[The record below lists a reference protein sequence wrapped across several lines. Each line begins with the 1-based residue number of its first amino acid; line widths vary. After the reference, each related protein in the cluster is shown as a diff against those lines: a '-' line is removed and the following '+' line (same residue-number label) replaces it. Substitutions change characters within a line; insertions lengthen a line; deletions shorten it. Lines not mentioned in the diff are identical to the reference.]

1 MAQIHILDSE
11 TIDKI
16 AAGEVVER
24 PSSVVKE
31 LVENAI
37 DAGAGAVTVEVKGG
51 GIEFIR
57 VTDNGCG
64 MEGSQLRRAFLR
76 HATSKIEDAEDLTRI
91 SSLGFRGEALSS
103 IAAVAKVEVITK
115 TADSMTGCRIALE
128 GAKETGFEEVGAPEG
143 TTFLVRNLFFNT
155 PVRRKF
161 LKQPVTEGG
170 YIVDLMEHLALSRP
184 DISFKLIVGGQ
195 MKFHTSG
202 NGDLKEVIY
211 RIYGRDAA
219 NELVPVQVQ
228 GTGVRVEGYLGK
240 PVQVRSNRNFEIYFI
255 NGRFIRS
262 NVVSRA
268 VEEGYKE
275 YLMQHKFPFCVLHIT
290 MDAGRVDVN
299 VHPTK
304 MDVRFDDAIGF
315 SSFLMEAV
323 REALRSREMI
333 PQASLS
339 TERELR
345 EARKEEKKAERSAPG
360 KQSAPEP
367 FEHRRGR
374 DFRVMEEARYDAGR
388 PKAREFARNPVWER
402 VKGSSAAGAEGGT
415 EPAEFS
421 QTKETGM
428 GAVTPRESMETASP
442 EEGKT
447 AAADS
452 GNLAGANPT
461 EPAWAA
467 AMAATGPMAERR
479 LAPMAETG
487 LIAEKRPA
495 AMAETGPIAER
506 RPAPMAATGPIAE
519 RRLAP
524 MAAGAEGG
532 TEPAEFSQ
540 TIETGM
546 AAVTATESIDTA
558 PLEEEE
564 LFFTETSELPE
575 EPVEEE
581 HPTEN
586 PLSGSA
592 LTDAGTS
599 AFPSAAAAQPDEPF
613 RPSPAGNAAPLPGY
627 PSADQPETYSGEQMN
642 LFEERILTLENRS
655 RFRIIGQVFDTYWLI
670 EFEDKLMMIDQHAA
684 HEKVNY
690 ERLMKRYREKN
701 VLSQGLMPP
710 VIVSL
715 SGQEEAVL
723 KEHLDTFA
731 ALGFEIEAFG
741 GSEYA
746 LRSVPVDLYGCDE
759 REMFLE
765 ALDSLLDGTGFG
777 SIRVIEEK
785 IASMSCKAA
794 VKGNNKISVPEAE
807 TLIDELLTLD
817 NPYNCPHGRPTIV
830 TMTKAEME
838 RKFKRIVN

>member
-1 MAQIHILDSE
+1 MSQIHILDSE

-37 DAGAGAVTVEVKGG
+37 DAGASAVTVEAKDG
-51 GIEFIR
+51 GIDFVR

-64 MEGSQLRRAFLR
+64 LEGSHLRTAFLR
-76 HATSKIEDAEDLTRI
+76 HATSKIEDASDLVRI

-103 IAAVAKVEVITK
+103 IAAVAKVEVIT
-115 TADSMTGCRIALE
+115 TPAGSITGTRILLE
-128 GAKETGFEEVGAPEG
+128 GAKEVGFEEVGAPEG

-161 LKQPVTEGG
+161 LKQPATEGG
-170 YIVDLMEHLALSRP
+170 YIADLMEHLALSRP
-184 DISFKLIVGGQ
+184 DMSFKLVLGGQ
-195 MKFHTSG
+195 TKFHTSG

-219 NELVPVQVQ
+219 GALVPIQAQ
-228 GTGVRVEGYLGK
+228 RDGARIEGYLGK

-262 NVVSRA
+262 NVVARA
-268 VEEGYKE
+268 IEEGYKE

-290 MDAGRVDVN
+290 MDAGQVDVN

-304 MDVRFDDAIGF
+304 MDVRFSDAISF
-315 SSFLMEAV
+315 SNFLAESV
-323 REALRSREMI
+323 RGALQSREMI
-333 PQASLS
+333 PEALLS

-345 EARKEEKKAERSAPG
+345 EARKEEKKELEKKST
-360 KQSAPEP
+360 PEP
-367 FEHRRGR
+367 FEHKRSQAYQ
-374 DFRVMEEARYDAGR
+374 VMEEARYNDSQTKG
-388 PKAREFARNPVWER
+388 KEFTQNPVWER
-402 VKGSSAAGAEGGT
+402 VKGHSAAPLNMTKNQEAALAELSGKGDAVPAGVPESGATVPAGVPESGATVPAWVPERGVALPADLPGSGEAVPSDLSGKVGAMSSGLSEARDPGT
-415 EPAEFS
+415 FRLPEDGAAACVGPMEQGDNASVTEAEQGVS
-421 QTKETGM
+421 GTWTETG
-428 GAVTPRESMETASP
+428 TALSQ
-442 EEGKT
+442 G
-447 AAADS
+447 S
-452 GNLAGANPT
+452 
-461 EPAWAA
+461 
-467 AMAATGPMAERR
+467 
-479 LAPMAETG
+479 
-487 LIAEKRPA
+487 IAE
-495 AMAETGPIAER
+495 AEHRISERASEEPI
-506 RPAPMAATGPIAE
+506 
-519 RRLAP
+519 
-524 MAAGAEGG
+524 
-532 TEPAEFSQ
+532 
-540 TIETGM
+540 
-546 AAVTATESIDTA
+546 
-558 PLEEEE
+558 EEEP
-564 LFFTETSELPE
+564 FFTETSELPE
-575 EPVEEE
+575 DKGDTGSGKLPESINLS
-581 HPTEN
+581 EN
-586 PLSGSA
+586 IKLPESINLPENAEYAEYGKAS
-592 LTDAGTS
+592 
-599 AFPSAAAAQPDEPF
+599 
-613 RPSPAGNAAPLPGY
+613 SPQ
-627 PSADQPETYSGEQMN
+627 SVIPEQSYTGEQMN
-642 LFEERILTLENRS
+642 LFEEKILAMENRS
-655 RFRIIGQVFDTYWLI
+655 RFRIIGQVFDTYWLM

-690 ERLMKRYREKN
+690 ERLIKRYREKN

-715 SGQEEAVL
+715 SGQEESVL
-723 KEHLDTFA
+723 KTHLDTFA

-765 ALDSLLDGTGFG
+765 VLDSLLDGTGFG

-794 VKGNNKISVPEAE
+794 VKGNNKLSVPEAE
-807 TLIDELLTLD
+807 ALIDELLTLD

-830 TMTKAEME
+830 TMSKTEME